1 MKFVTE
7 YILNSINTYLQPH
20 QKFYI
25 AGGFDGLLSDTVW
38 YVCRDGQRQPAP
50 RYTCN
55 GEEADTR
62 VWLHIRHTKH
72 TQVLL
77 TCMSPDTDVYHI
89 GLALS
94 MSNKH
99 VFVQISQINSREVR
113 YLDLKALTCALTHDP
128 DLSSVPSGILPQV
141 IQSVFVCS
149 GCDYISFFSQLGK
162 ATFLRYLF
170 QYATFITSGQLPG
183 TLTDTSLD
191 GDIYRL
197 GFLAFLRLVGTVY
210 FKKHATTFETHSPAT
225 HFLKFAI
232 AGKSPQE
239 QHRD

>member
-1 MKFVTE
+1 MSVNTAVPKRWRENLLNCRTCKRTLVKFVTE

-20 QKFYI
+20 QKLYI

-77 TCMSPDTDVYHI
+77 MSPDTDVYHI

-94 MSNKH
+94 MNNKH

-141 IQSVFVCS
+141 IQYVFVCS
-149 GCDYISFFSQLGK
+149 GCDYISFLVS
-162 ATFLRYLF
+162 
-170 QYATFITSGQLPG
+170 
-183 TLTDTSLD
+183 LTRQHFC
-191 GDIYRL
+191 GI
-197 GFLAFLRLVGTVY
+197 FFNMP
-210 FKKHATTFETHSPAT
+210 HS
-225 HFLKFAI
+225 
-232 AGKSPQE
+232 
-239 QHRD
+239 